1 MTKCLIVDSDCS
13 SDSDIDII
21 DYRPECINN
30 INITFKKK
38 TSEWCKKFRN
48 IKITGEIKTKKNYY
62 SFTIFDITK
71 NGESFKCKY
80 MGNGERLD
88 TKIVYDMFGSII
100 MGKYGLEFVVDNF
113 VAKRQTTT
121 QLESLKETCNKN
133 GYFSNKKSLDFN
145 NLNHITILSKEG
157 SQGYNDFIEHLKIP
171 LKVKLVNICLE
182 GENTKRDI
190 VKVLNKITKNTDL
203 ILIMR
208 GGGMTTDISLSFDH
222 IEIFKAIREC
232 KIPVMTAIG
241 HTKDCKDSLLITEV
255 SDIDCHTPT
264 TAANYINVNCLA
276 PLRKLYESYII
287 SYQNMLSSMLNE
299 NNQQFHQII
308 QSELEKLKRRLSSIK
323 QIYKHKL
330 IPSDIIEIPHS
341 NNTIYVRRGDE
352 IIEYKLTAGKKLKID
367 INILD
372 EISNI
377 QLTTNLNQISNT
389 IKSYNV
395 EFLELH
401 NILERSIQ
409 YNKFLENYKQNTDT
423 NYNITLSEI
432 NTQTIQNKQLLYN
445 KRQISY
451 YNTRL
456 NEFISSNTLLET
468 SIIDNIRYNQ
478 LKSPVKI
485 DKTTDIIDLLTG
497 FINLW

>member
-1 MTKCLIVDSDCS
+1 MTKCLIIDSDCS
-13 SDSDIDII
+13 SESDSDIIE
-21 DYRPECINN
+21 YRSECINN
-30 INITFKKK
+30 INATLKKK
-38 TSEWCKKFRN
+38 TSEWCRKFKN

-100 MGKYGLEFVVDNF
+100 MGKYGLEFVVDKF

-133 GYFSNKKSLDFN
+133 GYFTNKKSLDFN
-145 NLNHITILSKEG
+145 TLNHITILSKEG

-171 LKVKLVNICLE
+171 LNIKLVNVCLE

-190 VKVLNKITKNTDL
+190 IKVLSKITKNTDL

-222 IEIFKAIREC
+222 IELFKAIREC

-264 TAANYINVNCLA
+264 SAANYINDKCLI

-287 SYQNMLSSMLNE
+287 SYQNMLSEMLNK
-299 NNQQFHQII
+299 NNQQFHLTI
-308 QSELEKLKRRLSSIK
+308 QTELENLNSRLSSVK
-323 QIYKHKL
+323 QKYKQKL
-330 IPSDIIEIPHS
+330 IPSEIIDIPHS
-341 NNTIYVRRGDE
+341 NNTIYVRRGEE
-352 IIEYKLTAGKKLKID
+352 IIEYKLTPVKKLKID

-377 QLTTNLNQISNT
+377 QLTTNLDQISNT

-401 NILERSIQ
+401 NILERYVQ
-409 YNKFLENYKQNTDT
+409 YSKFLEKYKQNTDT
-423 NYNITLSEI
+423 NYNLTLSEI
-432 NTQTIQNKQLLYN
+432 DTHTTKNKQLLYN

-456 NEFISSNTLLET
+456 NKFISSQT
-468 SIIDNIRYNQ
+468 SLDTTIIDNTRYNQ
-478 LKSPVKI
+478 LKSPVNI
-485 DKTTDIIDLLTG
+485 DKTTNIIELL
-497 FINLW
+497 II